1 MMDTLRGRLLISNGS
16 LFDPNF
22 RHTVVL
28 VVEHGEDGALGL
40 VLNRPAP
47 ATISESVP
55 QLSDLVDAQD
65 NIYIGGP
72 VQPEAAV
79 ILAEFNPTSVPDEQ
93 LLANISL
100 VGEVDLENTAGITRA
115 RVFGGYSGWG
125 PGQLESEL
133 EHNDWFVE
141 PARAEDVFT
150 DDPAHLWHQVLERK
164 GGRFAML
171 ARMPFDPSQN

>member
-1 MMDTLRGRLLISNGS
+1 METLRGRLLVSNGS

-28 VVEHGEDGALGL
+28 IVEHGDDGALGL

-47 ATISESVP
+47 STVSESVP
-55 QLSDLVDAQD
+55 ELAELVEAAE

-79 ILAEFNPTSVPDEQ
+79 ILAEFDPTSVPDEL
-93 LLANISL
+93 LLANIGL
-100 VGEVDLENTAGITRA
+100 VGEFDLEDTTGITRA

-125 PGQLESEL
+125 PGQLEDEL
-133 EHNDWFVE
+133 ERNDWFVE
-141 PARAEDVFT
+141 PAQAEDVFT
-150 DDPAHLWHQVLERK
+150 SDPAHLWHQVLERK

-171 ARMPFDPSQN
+171 ARMPFDPSHN